1 MVSGEVY
8 FSQLPEGLT
17 VQPVDG
23 CQLLTVDKSEF
34 AIVGTVNLDF
44 FVYESAEAA
53 TASYLARRQ
62 GVSKGLR
69 CTMSVYVCDS
79 LAFPIILGH
88 DFLRHFGFNVL
99 YEQNPIELR
108 SSTAR
113 SAGPAAPYAFDLGS
127 ANALRWEMDTV
138 RVGDGLTLP
147 YGETQTTSLQGRSPT
162 GKVSRGP
169 SIASGPGSL
178 MPKQRAAASTQTE
191 ECRQLINRGQ
201 GPQGTTSEG
210 RLDSSAAWET
220 ASVEKCDVA
229 CQTEVDGDSAC
240 APHEEGQ
247 PDFGIAR
254 YIEGRPTR
262 DEWDKLLDDFQMVL
276 NDPVRSVYAMAAQP
290 HVQPLTDEELARQGL
305 KVPGKGQIRSFAPT
319 QLPKGVVL
327 TAPEKWPPPGLR
339 TALTD
344 EFLEQLPPAPAAA
357 AVSGDDDDVPWPFP
371 RLPASCRPACVLS
384 TAEHWS
390 REDIVRQQN
399 DDPIIAEVRERRQDP
414 QPLARTE
421 FKIPPLRPYKKLW
434 NVLDVADNVLV
445 RLAHFLPEDE
455 ARWVPV
461 VASSV
466 RQEVMQHFH
475 EHDGHF
481 GRDRN
486 LEKLRRLCYWPTMAE
501 DVAEHVAACQ
511 QCQIAKA
518 PGQEAPVA
526 DVNCGYGFAPEAFDE
541 YDAAP
546 LVEQH
551 DTGEEVPRPPSL
563 IEEAD
568 LPEVQPEAL
577 RSPALEPPLEVPLQ
591 PLAQEGENVAENSV
605 LCAQVQ
611 GSDDEHSVTSVL
623 GSPRGSTYTALDDI
637 SVVTAPEYD
646 DAHPPSSPS
655 LHLDS
660 PERPVEDHDSPQSQP
675 VHSPAPPAQAPAAV
689 PQDEGN
695 PPVGSVPATTV
706 VTNDANAQ
714 QSGQVGPVGSRR
726 SARTRHQTTFF
737 SPDHYGQGGS
747 YSSSATQMPPRGS
760 E

>member
-1 MVSGEVY
+1 
-8 FSQLPEGLT
+8 SQLPEGLT

-169 SIASGPGSL
+169 SIASGPSSL

-191 ECRQLINRGQ
+191 ECRQLINEGQ
-201 GPQGTTSEG
+201 GPRKATGGG
-210 RLDSSAAWET
+210 RLDSSAAWVT

-254 YIEGRPTR
+254 HLEGRPTR

-327 TAPEKWPPPGLR
+327 TAPEKWPPPGCDMNEL
-339 TALTD
+339 
-344 EFLEQLPPAPAAA
+344 
-357 AVSGDDDDVPWPFP
+357 DDDDIAGALRFAIPDF
-371 RLPASCRPACVLS
+371 RAEEKQLPDIDKGRP
-384 TAEHWS
+384 E
-390 REDIVRQQN
+390 
-399 DDPIIAEVRERRQDP
+399 
-414 QPLARTE
+414 
-421 FKIPPLRPYKKLW
+421 LRPFQSLCEKFGQLFSLRPGQCDKVQHRV
-434 NVLDVADNVLV
+434 NTHDDT
-445 RLAHFLPEDE
+445 
-455 ARWVPV
+455 PV
-461 VASSV
+461 VERV
-466 RQEVMQHFH
+466 R
-475 EHDGHF
+475 
-481 GRDRN
+481 
-486 LEKLRRLCYWPTMAE
+486 
-501 DVAEHVAACQ
+501 
-511 QCQIAKA
+511 
-518 PGQEAPVA
+518 
-526 DVNCGYGFAPEAFDE
+526 
-541 YDAAP
+541 
-546 LVEQH
+546 
-551 DTGEEVPRPPSL
+551 
-563 IEEAD
+563 
-568 LPEVQPEAL
+568 
-577 RSPALEPPLEVPLQ
+577 
-591 PLAQEGENVAENSV
+591 
-605 LCAQVQ
+605 
-611 GSDDEHSVTSVL
+611 
-623 GSPRGSTYTALDDI
+623 
-637 SVVTAPEYD
+637 
-646 DAHPPSSPS
+646 
-655 LHLDS
+655 
-660 PERPVEDHDSPQSQP
+660 
-675 VHSPAPPAQAPAAV
+675 PAPP
-689 PQDEGN
+689 
-695 PPVGSVPATTV
+695 
-706 VTNDANAQ
+706 
-714 QSGQVGPVGSRR
+714 
-726 SARTRHQTTFF
+726 
-737 SPDHYGQGGS
+737 
-747 YSSSATQMPPRGS
+747 
-760 E
+760 